1 MQLDRHQMMRLF
13 LLVSVVMC
21 AFAGNSILT
30 RLGISRYG
38 IDPLTFG
45 AIRVAAGA
53 AALLVL
59 RRGRGVALRGRR
71 RWAGAGTLAV
81 YMIGFSLAY
90 LNLPAG
96 LGALILFATVQGAM
110 FTTAVWRRQAVPVRR
125 WVGRGLA
132 LAGLV
137 ILLWPAGPVRVDPAG
152 AVAMVCAGIGW
163 GAYTLLGQAERDAT
177 AATTANFLLCLPLM
191 VAGILTQ
198 GDPGELSGAGV
209 ATAVLAGAV
218 TSGLGYA
225 LWYRVLPGLTVTAA
239 AVAQLS
245 VPVLAVV
252 GGILLLSEPL
262 TPRILLAAVMV
273 LVGIGLSSLR
283 QRRMGSS
290 GS

>member
-1 MQLDRHQMMRLF
+1 MMRLF

-59 RRGRGVALRGRR
+59 QRGRGVALRGRQ

-110 FTTAVWRRQAVPVRR
+110 FATAVWRQQAVPVRR
-125 WVGRGLA
+125 WVGMGLA

-137 ILLWPAGPVRVDPAG
+137 ILLWPAGPVRVDLAG

-191 VAGILTQ
+191 VAGIIMQ
-198 GDPGELSGAGV
+198 GDPGVLSGAGV

-283 QRRMGSS
+283 QRRIGSS